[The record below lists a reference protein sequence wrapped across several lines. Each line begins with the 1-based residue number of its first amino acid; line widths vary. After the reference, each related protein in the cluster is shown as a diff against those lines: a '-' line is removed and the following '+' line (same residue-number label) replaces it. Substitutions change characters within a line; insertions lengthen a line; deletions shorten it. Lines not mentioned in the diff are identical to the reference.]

1 MPMDPDIARLTRVRR
16 RWAWIVACCL
26 AGTIAAFAVTLTQF
40 PDQDSLGSGTGI
52 SIGVLLVMVTFVSG
66 VLCLGYGTAL
76 SNRRADPGGA
86 AASAPAVPSRGRREM
101 PRWLLWICVLAWVGL
116 GVGMLPVPVDG
127 VAYLAGAGQQATFTP
142 VSYGQA
148 CGKACYTVTKGFLT
162 AGGDRTP
169 ATWPDQVPLGRPV
182 QTRLAVW
189 DWGFASKLFG
199 GPGEAVRDVF
209 GGGLWVLFGGFLLYL
224 AAVRAW
230 RRLQAG
236 RPSMTWIRALSP
248 GRAGR
253 EQPHVSG
260 ALYRRGTVLG
270 LKLGVDVADVG
281 VDGIHRDR

>member
-1 MPMDPDIARLTRVRR
+1 MPSTLASFYAHAVKSPDSTAMPTDPDIARLSRVRR

-26 AGTIAAFAVTLTQF
+26 AGTIAAFAVTLTLF
-40 PDQDSLGSGTGI
+40 PDQESLGNGTGI
-52 SIGVLLVMVTFVSG
+52 SIGLLLVIGTFVSG
-66 VLCLGYGTAL
+66 VLCLGYGTVL

-148 CGKACYTVTKGFLT
+148 CG
-162 AGGDRTP
+162 
-169 ATWPDQVPLGRPV
+169 
-182 QTRLAVW
+182 
-189 DWGFASKLFG
+189 S
-199 GPGEAVRDVF
+199 

-230 RRLQAG
+230 RRLLAG
-236 RPSMTWIRALSP
+236 RPSMAWTGALLP

-253 EQPHVSG
+253 EQPHLPWRAVPPRNDPEPG
-260 ALYRRGTVLG
+260 AWRRCCGCG
-270 LKLGVDVADVG
+270 C
-281 VDGIHRDR
+281 